1 MTGAGMSAESG
12 IPTFRGPA
20 TGLWA
25 AFDPQKL
32 ATPDAFRRDPDTV
45 WAWYEWRR
53 RSVARA
59 QPNAGHV
66 ALRAFAA
73 LPHLE
78 ALAVVTQNVD
88 DLHERAGSEGV
99 LHLHGSLFAP
109 RCEDC
114 GRAFSGLDDPSV
126 ESPQEGINR
135 LAPPRCTCGARIR
148 PGVVWFGEGLP
159 EGVWLAA
166 LGQIE
171 QADLLLVIGTSGLVY
186 PAAGLADTARRHGIE
201 VASLNPDA
209 SVLDRRASLDWQV
222 TAAMGLPALF
232 AGLQHEGNRHG
243 LV

>member
-1 MTGAGMSAESG
+1 MSAESG

-32 ATPDAFRRDPDTV
+32 ATPEAFRRDPDTV

-66 ALRAFAA
+66 ALRALAA

-88 DLHERAGSEGV
+88 DLHERAGSKDV
-99 LHLHGSLFAP
+99 LHLHGSLSAP

-114 GRAFSGLDDPSV
+114 GLPFAGLEDPWLKS
-126 ESPQEGINR
+126 SHEGATR
-135 LAPPRCTCGARIR
+135 LAPPCCSCGARIR

-159 EGVWLAA
+159 EGVWLEA
-166 LGQIE
+166 LAQIE
-171 QADLLLVIGTSGLVY
+171 QADFLLVIGTSGLVY
-186 PAAGLADTARRHGIE
+186 PAAGLADTARRHGVE

-209 SVLDRRASLDWQV
+209 SVLDQRSALDWQV
-222 TAAMGLPALF
+222 TAATGLPALV
-232 AGLQHEGNRHG
+232 AALQPEGNRDG